1 MPIDRWRD
9 TEYGVHI
16 YNGIIL
22 SHKRNEIMLLITATW
37 IDSEII
43 ILTEDRE
50 RQISYDIN
58 DMWNLKNVIQ
68 MNLYLKQK
76 EAHWHQ
82 KQTYGYQRGG
92 GIN

>member
-1 MPIDRWRD
+1 
-9 TEYGVHI
+9 
-16 YNGIIL
+16 
-22 SHKRNEIMLLITATW
+22 MLLITATW

-76 EAHWHQ
+76 EAH
-82 KQTYGYQRGG
+82 
-92 GIN
+92 